1 MSLSAG
7 DVMTSAEVAQ
17 LLNESVKTVEAW
29 ERAGVL
35 PGFKF
40 GKRWKFL
47 RDDIVGALESAR
59 RRSRPTDP

>member
-17 LLNESVKTVEAW
+17 LLNESVKNIEAW
-29 ERAGVL
+29 ARAGVL
-35 PGFKF
+35 PGFKL

-47 RDDIVGALESAR
+47 RADIMEALRDAR
-59 RRSRPTDP
+59 RRKQDDR